1 MTALD
6 RVENFVGKI
15 AAEEKRFSPALL
27 DRGTES
33 VIITIEA
40 DEDSSFA

>member
-15 AAEEKRFSPALL
+15 AAEEKWLSAAFL
-27 DRGTES
+27 DRGS
-33 VIITIEA
+33 
-40 DEDSSFA
+40 